1 MKYIEDSDLKGG
13 AVQRHAKWHKR
24 KEKAGQKKQMWLGVA
39 LLSVLPSMGLAVGG
53 WILYPTVDFGAAM
66 IWLLPRT
73 AALAGG
79 LGLLVALGL
88 GVGGASVG
96 RRALS
101 GLVAAAVL
109 VPALFGLMLGINR
122 WLDPEPSAEQVV
134 PVLDVTSRTS
144 SKGPT
149 RHFAE
154 IRSWRVGE
162 NSRKLPITQWDHNVM
177 RKGLHPVSGDVPKKK
192 YKIRMVV
199 GRGFF
204 GLEYVESLSVLK
216 PPEMKTKRRQSR

>member
-1 MKYIEDSDLKGG
+1 MKYIEESDLKGG

-24 KEKAGQKKQMWLGVA
+24 KEKAGQKKNMWLGVA

-53 WILYPTVDFGAAM
+53 WIMYPTVDLAVALF
-66 IWLLPRT
+66 WLLPRA

-79 LGLLVALGL
+79 LGLLVSLGL

-96 RRALS
+96 RRAIA

-122 WLDPEPSAEQVV
+122 WLDPEPLAEQVA
-134 PVLDVTSRTS
+134 PVLDVTTRTS
-144 SKGPT
+144 NKGPT

-154 IRSWRVGE
+154 IRSWRAGE
-162 NSRKLPITQWDHNVM
+162 SSQQVRISQWDHSVM
-177 RKGLHPVSGDVPKKK
+177 EKGLHPVSGDEPKKEYRIK
-192 YKIRMVV
+192 MVV

-204 GLEYVESLSVLK
+204 GLEYIESSSVLK
-216 PPEMKTKRRQSR
+216 PPEMKTKRRE